1 MHAFAENGWEMEIEM
16 GRERKQRRR
25 RVLFLE
31 VGMSKFPG
39 TLMAVYDNDNMNVLH
54 TVRLHHP
61 RNERSSILRLRPRI
75 FF

>member
-1 MHAFAENGWEMEIEM
+1 MET

-31 VGMSKFPG
+31 DGMSKFPG

-54 TVRLHHP
+54 HTVCAYHP
-61 RNERSSILRLRPRI
+61 RNERLTILRLRPYI
-75 FF
+75 SI